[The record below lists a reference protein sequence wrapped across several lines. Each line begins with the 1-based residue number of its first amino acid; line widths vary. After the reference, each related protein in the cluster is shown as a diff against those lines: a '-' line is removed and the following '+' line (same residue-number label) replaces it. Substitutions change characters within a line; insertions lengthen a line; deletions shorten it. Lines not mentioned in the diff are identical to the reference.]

1 MKKLFEISSEERQRI
16 LEMHE
21 TATKKNYLSEQAAQ
35 PVQQAKAGGTLI
47 NGVTYKLQGLTD
59 KNIDKFLNGKYLV
72 CDRFDTNIN
81 LKELGF
87 GVECVQ
93 QDDKNPCCNLKTHL
107 VKYLT
112 ALAKAYSTPEEF
124 KKYPFSAY
132 LNSASGKP
140 FLILWKTKMKEAN
153 PTYNQTKPLGG
164 PEFDKLVYNF
174 VINDNLKN
182 AGLPQIKQV

>member
-1 MKKLFEISSEERQRI
+1 MKKLFEISSEEKQRI

-21 TATKKNYLSEQAAQ
+21 TATKKNYLNEQQVQTPAA
-35 PVQQAKAGGTLI
+35 GTTI

-59 KNIDKFLNGKYLV
+59 KNINQFLNAKYAI
-72 CDRFDTNIN
+72 CDKFDTNIDV
-81 LKELGF
+81 KQLGF
-87 GVECVQ
+87 GVECIQ
-93 QDDKNPCCNLKTHL
+93 QDDKNPCCNLKIHL

-140 FLILWKTKMKEAN
+140 FLVLWETKMKEQN
-153 PTYNQTKPLGG
+153 PTYAKTKPLGG
-164 PEFDKLVYNF
+164 PEFDKLVYDF
-174 VINDNLKN
+174 VINDNLKM
-182 AGLPQIKQV
+182 AGLPQIKTV